1 MPTDEERL
9 AETDDVTALL
19 KRVAALEQTVRDIQA
34 GIERMAAYQGVMHVF
49 TGPKIP

>member
-1 MPTDEERL
+1 MPTEDERL

-19 KRVAALEQTVRDIQA
+19 KRVAELEHTVRELQA
-34 GIERMAAYQGVMHVF
+34 GIERMATYQGVLHVF